1 MPEFP
6 PQSWLQRRW
15 PWLALLVVTASLCG
29 AALVRSNRRP
39 PGEEEFKTERYI
51 IPQPAVTELVVKQAA
66 QAELAPDELV
76 LGATLGGES
85 RAYPLNM
92 LNAEPRTKVLNDVL
106 GGRDIAVTWCD
117 RCRAGIV
124 FDRRVGDMTLT
135 LAVFG
140 SLWRESMVLYDQ
152 ETMTQ
157 WSQWDGQG
165 RMGPLLGRRL
175 ECLPSN
181 IAAWQDWLRQ
191 YPDSTVVILERR
203 QAEFAGETYRP
214 ADQYVLSVGTGA
226 AAKAWTLS
234 ELAKRRVVNDGWQ
247 DKSVVAFYLAASGT
261 ARLFERQLDGRTLT
275 FCCAADAFHDV
286 ETGSVWSPLSGQALA
301 GPLLGRRLTA
311 LPATVSSQAAWQ
323 RFQVR

>member
-51 IPQPAVTELVVKQAA
+51 IPQPAVTELFVKQAA

-76 LGATLGGES
+76 LGATLVGES

-157 WSQWDGQG
+157 WSQWDGTAKL
-165 RMGPLLGRRL
+165 GPLQGAHL
-175 ECLPSN
+175 EPLPSVV
-181 IAAWQDWLRQ
+181 AAWEDWRRQ
-191 YPDSTVVILERR
+191 YPEGSVVLLERR
-203 QAEFAGETYRP
+203 QSEFTSATYANAAAHVLVAGQG
-214 ADQYVLSVGTGA
+214 AD
-226 AAKAWTLS
+226 AKAWNLT
-234 ELAKRRVVNDGWQ
+234 EIADQRVINDRWQ
-247 DKSVVAFYLAASGT
+247 NKPVVLFFLETSGT
-261 ARLFERQLDGRTLT
+261 ARLFERRLGEQELTLRWKQGVIV
-275 FCCAADAFHDV
+275 D
-286 ETGSVWSPLSGQALA
+286 EP
-301 GPLLGRRLTA
+301 
-311 LPATVSSQAAWQ
+311 
-323 RFQVR
+323 

>member
-1 MPEFP
+1 MPESP

-15 PWLALLVVTASLCG
+15 PWLALLVVAASLCG
-29 AALVRSNRRP
+29 AALVNSNRRP
-39 PGEEEFKTERYI
+39 PGEEEFKTQRYI
-51 IPQPAVTELVVKQAA
+51 IPQPAVTEFTVKHAA
-66 QAELAPDELV
+66 EADLAPNDLV
-76 LGATLGGES
+76 LGVTFGSEA

-117 RCRAGIV
+117 RCRAGMV
-124 FDRRVGDMTLT
+124 LDRRVGDVALT

-165 RMGPLLGRRL
+165 RMGPLRGRRL
-175 ECLPSN
+175 ECLPSS
-181 IAAWQDWLRQ
+181 IAAWQDWFRQ
-191 YPDSTVVILERR
+191 YPDSTVVILGRR
-203 QAEFAGETYRP
+203 QTEFAGETYRP
-214 ADQYVLSVGTGA
+214 AAQYVLSIGAGA

-234 ELAKRRVVNDGWQ
+234 ELAERRVVNDGWQ
-247 DKSVVAFYLAASGT
+247 DKPVVAFYLESSGT
-261 ARLFERQLDGRTLT
+261 ARLFERQLDGSTLT
-275 FCCAADAFHDV
+275 FHCDADAFHDF
-286 ETGSVWSPLSGQALA
+286 ETGSVWSPLSGQALL
-301 GPLLGRRLTA
+301 GPLRGRRLTA
-311 LPATVSSQAAWQ
+311 LPATLSSHAAWQ